1 LTGVPRFYFDVRDGA
16 SFTPDDEGLKFPG
29 THQARV
35 EASRALAEMIKDSMP
50 NGSHKQMAI
59 EVRGENRKPLLKVQI
74 TFEVEPLAKAPRS
87 ANAANASA
95 SSASAIIGVQ

>member
-1 LTGVPRFYFDVRDGA
+1 MPRFYFDTRDGET
-16 SFTPDDEGLKFPG
+16 FLPDDEGLECPG

-50 NGSHKQMAI
+50 NGSHKKMAI

-74 TFEVEPLAKAPRS
+74 TFEVEPLAES
-87 ANAANASA
+87 A
-95 SSASAIIGVQ
+95 